1 MQKIFKNKGCLIGC
15 IVGAVIIV
23 VTIIVIVISISKGA
37 SLLSG
42 LNLDPNYGI
51 IKTEEGTTYPC
62 LFKPE
67 TAISKIGDQQF
78 KFVVSGNESLDW
90 GVLRK
95 DNGVRRL
102 SIAGVDA
109 GTSSN
114 HFYMISYIPDESFIM
129 NNLTTSYQICDKNN
143 NTIQNSYFEEI
154 NVNPISSDFGDGNST
169 STETEI
175 SSLFMAEIPGV
186 YRYDGLAFYN
196 GQWILVTRMENL
208 ELY

>member
-15 IVGAVIIV
+15 VVGGVVFVIV
-23 VTIIVIVISISKGA
+23 VIVIVITVSKGA

-42 LNLDPNYGI
+42 LNPNYGI
-51 IKTEEGTTYPC
+51 IKTEDGTTYPC

-67 TAISKIGDQQF
+67 TAITKIGNQQF

-102 SIAGVDA
+102 SITGVDV
-109 GTSSN
+109 GTSVD
-114 HFYMISYIPDESFIM
+114 HLYMISYMPDESFIM

-143 NTIQNSYFEEI
+143 NTIQNSYFEDAK
-154 NVNPISSDFGDGNST
+154 VNPIYSDFGDGNST

-175 SSLFMAEIPGV
+175 SSLFMAENPGV